1 MIDKDGVSQTNEND
15 GDVILAVVLNSSIFT
30 MNR

>member
-1 MIDKDGVSQTNEND
+1 MIDKVGVSQTNEND
-15 GDVILAVVLNSSIFT
+15 CYVILAVVLNSSIFT